1 VLQHKDRRPC
11 NHRLEGKA
19 VACQATTSDGSKSIE
34 TSGKGDGREASA
46 KSNMSKIGLSLQ
58 KFGWLGFWGQ
68 FALTTV
74 SAVMTVFSIVFT
86 RPTSLV
92 SKFSLYL
99 VLVGVACGIFST
111 YWTFGY
117 IQLSK
122 KIRRS
127 MKDMAN
133 IPKKSGVQRNLSI
146 GVSGN
151 LLGMGSTLL
160 GMQAVVGFLVAKTL
174 ANATANPFLAGG
186 AGSYNPVLA
195 LDVFLVQASTN
206 CLLSHF
212 MALCMN
218 MWLQNKL
225 KAV

>member
-1 VLQHKDRRPC
+1 M
-11 NHRLEGKA
+11 G
-19 VACQATTSDGSKSIE
+19 
-34 TSGKGDGREASA
+34 
-46 KSNMSKIGLSLQ
+46 KIGQALR
-58 KFGWLGFWGQ
+58 KYGWLGFWGQ

-86 RPTSLV
+86 RPTSLA

-99 VLVGVACGIFST
+99 VLVGVACGFFST
-111 YWTFGY
+111 YWSFGY

-127 MKDMAN
+127 MKDLAN
-133 IPKKSGVQRNLSI
+133 APKKSGVQRNLKI

-151 LLGMGSTLL
+151 LLGMGATLL

-174 ANATANPFLAGG
+174 ANATANPFLSGG

-212 MALCMN
+212 VSLCMN

-225 KAV
+225 KSV